1 MCLTIHILS
10 LPLCDSNP
18 TTPHACVSGMLH
30 LGILVENMRREGF
43 EFQIG
48 PPKVILKEVAGKKLE
63 PFDEATVDV
72 PEEFVGAA
80 VDLFGSRKGA
90 MQNMVTENVRHGIL
104 KHGLTSKSNC
114 SCLTL
119 EPFGCRAKAG

>member
-1 MCLTIHILS
+1 MQVEPGATSDEFI
-10 LPLCDSNP
+10 
-18 TTPHACVSGMLH
+18 VKGRGMLH

-48 PPKVILKEVAGKKLE
+48 PPKVILKQEGNKKME
-63 PFDEATVDV
+63 PFDLATVDV

-90 MQNMVTENVRHGIL
+90 MQNMVTENVRYSLCDCHNFL
-104 KHGLTSKSNC
+104 LGLC
-114 SCLTL
+114 ASCVFISAACCLQDARDL
-119 EPFGCRAKAG
+119 G